1 MIIAQQE
8 IYCFNNENENEETT
22 QRDCALKGGVAGA
35 IVGAEIAGL
44 PGAIVGSIGGAI
56 IGLVNCDGES
66 EEVDKTCDL

>member
-1 MIIAQQE
+1 MIVAQE
-8 IYCFNNENENEETT
+8 IVNHKNKKEETT

-44 PGAIVGSIGGAI
+44 PGAIVGGIGGAI

-66 EEVDKTCDL
+66 EKVEKTCDL